1 MLKFPPWILVWATA
15 AVITGCSKAPAEPSP
30 ADERVAETARPSDP
44 GLSQKYERACMTC
57 HASRASKAPLTGFVA
72 QWQPRLQQGMP
83 TLVAHAR
90 DGFQGMPAR
99 GFCNDCNDQDFAAL
113 IAFMSQQPASK
124 E

>member
-1 MLKFPPWILVWATA
+1 MLKYLTGLALCVA
-15 AVITGCSKAPAEPSP
+15 AIAMTGCNKAPAEPSL
-30 ADERVAETARPSDP
+30 ADEHTAETARPSDAA
-44 GLSQKYERACMTC
+44 LSQKYERACITC

-99 GFCNDCNDQDFAAL
+99 GFCNDCTDQDFAAL
-113 IAFMSQQPASK
+113 IAFMSQPSISK